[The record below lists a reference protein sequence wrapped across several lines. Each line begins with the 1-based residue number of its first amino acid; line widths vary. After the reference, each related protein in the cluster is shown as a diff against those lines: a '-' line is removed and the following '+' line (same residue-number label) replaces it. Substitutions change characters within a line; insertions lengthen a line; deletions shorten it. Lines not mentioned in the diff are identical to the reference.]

1 MSTAFNVTVAIVAF
15 LMALP
20 VLLIFLNAYR
30 TARGKRVITCPE
42 TKEAAAVDVNAAYA
56 AVTTLRKDEACF
68 RLRDCS
74 RWPERRDCGQ
84 ECLRQIEAAPEG
96 CLVRYMLAN
105 WYVGRLCVYC
115 RKPLAEMN
123 WAEHKPALMTPE
135 LKTVE
140 WADVPPETLPQ
151 LLSVSL
157 PVCWNCH
164 IAETFRREHPDLVV
178 DRPWRKAA
186 RVVRALSAGFKRKND
201 SDLAETN
208 TKT

>member
-1 MSTAFNVTVAIVAF
+1 MSTAFNVTVAIVAL

-42 TKEAAAVDVNAAYA
+42 TKKPAAVDVNAAYA
-56 AVTTLRKDEACF
+56 AVTTLRKGEASF

-135 LKTVE
+135 LKTVK
-140 WADVPPETLPQ
+140 WGDVPPERLPQ

-178 DRPWRKAA
+178 DRPWKKAT
-186 RVVRALSAGFKRKND
+186 RVVRTLSAGFKRKND
-201 SDLAETN
+201 FGPRAGRR
-208 TKT
+208 

>member
-15 LMALP
+15 LLALP
-20 VLLIFLNAYR
+20 ALLIFLNAYR

-151 LLSVSL
+151 LLSVAL

-178 DRPWRKAA
+178 NRP
-186 RVVRALSAGFKRKND
+186 
-201 SDLAETN
+201 
-208 TKT
+208 

>member
-1 MSTAFNVTVAIVAF
+1 MSTAFTVMVAIFAF

-20 VLLIFLNAYR
+20 ALAILFKAYR

-42 TKEAAAVDVNAAYA
+42 TKEPAAVDVNAAYA
-56 AVTTLRKDEACF
+56 AVTTLRKGEPSF

-74 RWPERRDCGQ
+74 RWPERRGCGQ

-96 CLVRYMLAN
+96 CLLRYMLAN

-115 RKPLAEMN
+115 RKPLAEMH
-123 WAEHKPALMTPE
+123 WTEHKPALMTPE

-140 WADVPPETLPQ
+140 WDDVPPETLPQ
-151 LLSVSL
+151 LLSVSQ

-164 IAETFRREHPDLVV
+164 IVETFRRERPGLVV
-178 DRPWRKAA
+178 DRPGGK
-186 RVVRALSAGFKRKND
+186 
-201 SDLAETN
+201 
-208 TKT
+208 

>member
-1 MSTAFNVTVAIVAF
+1 MSTAFSVMVAIVLF

-20 VLLIFLNAYR
+20 ALLIFLNAYR

-42 TKEAAAVDVNAAYA
+42 TKEPAAVDVNAAYA
-56 AVTTLRKDEACF
+56 ALTTLRKGEATF
-68 RLRDCS
+68 SLRDCS

-123 WAEHKPALMTPE
+123 WAEHKPALMTSE

-140 WADVPPETLPQ
+140 WGDVPPETLPQ
-151 LLSVSL
+151 LLLVSL

-186 RVVRALSAGFKRKND
+186 RVVRTLSAGWKRKND
-201 SDLAETN
+201 SDQAGLSAS
-208 TKT
+208 